1 MVLLKQSEKSQYA
14 RYKIDYYVNRV
25 NAELGVVLDPEKV
38 YGYVEK
44 RVAQLDNIR
53 FITREIEQAVAQQTE
68 EMAMAK

>member
-1 MVLLKQSEKSQYA
+1 MK
-14 RYKIDYYVNRV
+14 
-25 NAELGVVLDPEKV
+25 G
-38 YGYVEK
+38 YGYAEK